1 MADAAM
7 RAAIDAAIRNH
18 LERRRSAPSPQPL
31 PPASAGANAS
41 HAQFAAS
48 RLDGDPPPGRCVI
61 EPSVDCVH
69 CGYCRSQGY

>member
-18 LERRRSAPSPQPL
+18 LERRLGTPPPAP
-31 PPASAGANAS
+31 PPAASAGADAS
-41 HAQFAAS
+41 HEQFAAS
-48 RLDGDPPPGRCVI
+48 RLGDDPPPGRCVI